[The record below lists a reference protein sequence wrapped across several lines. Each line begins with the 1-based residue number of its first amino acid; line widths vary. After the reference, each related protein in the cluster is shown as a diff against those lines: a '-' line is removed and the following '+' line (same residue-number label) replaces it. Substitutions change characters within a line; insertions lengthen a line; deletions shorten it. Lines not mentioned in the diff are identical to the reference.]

1 MTNIKAVIFDM
12 DGVLIDSEM
21 CYLQYDLAFAR
32 TKNPSV
38 TIDQLYGMVGA
49 SKEDAWMVF
58 AQAVGNGQTW
68 QELRDEYRAS
78 VDVFSQMD
86 YRAIF
91 RPEAAEVLK
100 LAQRDGIQEYVS
112 ASAITD
118 IYYIAHKMLRDSA
131 AVRALL
137 QKLLMV
143 VSVAAV
149 SQREIF
155 HALELAWGD
164 FEDCVQYSVAFT
176 NEMDGLVTRNPGDY
190 KESKLPV
197 WQPSQLLQQF
207 SAGNQ

>member
-1 MTNIKAVIFDM
+1 MENMKL
-12 DGVLIDSEM
+12 LIDTNVV
-21 CYLQYDLAFAR
+21 LDLLLKREPFY
-32 TKNPSV
+32 
-38 TIDQLYGMVGA
+38 Q
-49 SKEDAWMVF
+49 
-58 AQAVGNGQTW
+58 
-68 QELRDEYRAS
+68 
-78 VDVFSQMD
+78 
-86 YRAIF
+86 
-91 RPEAAEVLK
+91 EAAEVLK

-112 ASAITD
+112 VSAITD

-149 SQREIF
+149 SSREIF

>member
-1 MTNIKAVIFDM
+1 MKL
-12 DGVLIDSEM
+12 LIDTNVV
-21 CYLQYDLAFAR
+21 LDLLLKREPFY
-32 TKNPSV
+32 
-38 TIDQLYGMVGA
+38 Q
-49 SKEDAWMVF
+49 
-58 AQAVGNGQTW
+58 
-68 QELRDEYRAS
+68 
-78 VDVFSQMD
+78 
-86 YRAIF
+86 
-91 RPEAAEVLK
+91 EAAEVLK

-176 NEMDGLVTRNPGDY
+176 NEMDMPMGTIKSPRSPFGSPPSFCSSFLLEINSPGTPSAPGL
-190 KESKLPV
+190 LHFL
-197 WQPSQLLQQF
+197 QL
-207 SAGNQ
+207 SAPAPAFK

>member
-1 MTNIKAVIFDM
+1 MKL
-12 DGVLIDSEM
+12 LIDTNVV
-21 CYLQYDLAFAR
+21 LDLLLKREPFY
-32 TKNPSV
+32 
-38 TIDQLYGMVGA
+38 Q
-49 SKEDAWMVF
+49 
-58 AQAVGNGQTW
+58 
-68 QELRDEYRAS
+68 
-78 VDVFSQMD
+78 
-86 YRAIF
+86 
-91 RPEAAEVLK
+91 EAAEVLK

-164 FEDCVQYSVAFT
+164 FED
-176 NEMDGLVTRNPGDY
+176 Y

>member
-1 MTNIKAVIFDM
+1 MKL
-12 DGVLIDSEM
+12 LIDTNVV
-21 CYLQYDLAFAR
+21 LDLLLKREPFY
-32 TKNPSV
+32 
-38 TIDQLYGMVGA
+38 Q
-49 SKEDAWMVF
+49 
-58 AQAVGNGQTW
+58 
-68 QELRDEYRAS
+68 
-78 VDVFSQMD
+78 
-86 YRAIF
+86 
-91 RPEAAEVLK
+91 EAAEVLK

-155 HALELAWGD
+155 HALELAWG
-164 FEDCVQYSVAFT
+164 
-176 NEMDGLVTRNPGDY
+176 EMDGLVTRNPGDY